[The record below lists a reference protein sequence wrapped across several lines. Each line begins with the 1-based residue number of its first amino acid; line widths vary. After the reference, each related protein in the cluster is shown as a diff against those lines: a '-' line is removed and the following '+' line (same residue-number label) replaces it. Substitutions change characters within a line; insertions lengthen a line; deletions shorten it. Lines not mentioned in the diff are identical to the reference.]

1 MASKKLHFFLSWDSR
16 TIVKASFLYD
26 GRGVAYDVGSDDES
40 VQKFGEQRVGRV
52 GHELHAAFT
61 YFLCFKSTPVPPASL
76 PACVRGKRSGGDR
89 GGGKEKGEKKWVS

>member
-1 MASKKLHFFLSWDSR
+1 MASKKLHFSYHGTRGKLSGLPFSMME
-16 TIVKASFLYD
+16 V
-26 GRGVAYDVGSDDES
+26 GVADAIYDIGDGSDDES

-76 PACVRGKRSGGDR
+76 PACVRGKRSGGDH
-89 GGGKEKGEKKWVS
+89 